1 VVIFPNSSCRRS
13 LARGIWKNYHLY
25 QFFTAKPTSTTLLNF
40 SQNCTFCPTLVKK
53 ITFKKSK
60 KISKT
65 PLTKS
70 CFYDIII
77 MSKGQGTATG
87 NLDTQDRKEVK

>member
-1 VVIFPNSSCRRS
+1 M
-13 LARGIWKNYHLY
+13 
-25 QFFTAKPTSTTLLNF
+25 
-40 SQNCTFCPTLVKK
+40 LVKK
-53 ITFKKSK
+53 ITYKKNK
-60 KISKT
+60 KISKN

-70 CFYDIII
+70 RICDIII